1 MDPFTHTLVGLTAA
15 KAGLERLSPLATTIC
30 VLAAN
35 SPDSDVV
42 VGLTTDRWNYLHHHR
57 GITHSIVGVIALAV
71 IVPTLVWLVEH
82 GWAKLRMRQAKS
94 RYRGLLLASAIA
106 TATHPLM
113 DWTNN
118 YGVRPFLPWSGRWFY
133 GDLVFIVD
141 PFILLLAGGAAFLAT
156 SNRCPKIVLWGVLGA
171 AFVTLSF
178 IIGGRRDPGLE
189 GAAVARF
196 VLLFGVV
203 VLITMRVIGVA
214 RGRERLIAASALG
227 FVICYWGG
235 LALAHRSALRTAVL
249 VANNSALQVD
259 ERVSRVV
266 AMPTLANPARW
277 FCVAETDRA
286 IYRFSV
292 KLGTASSANSM
303 HIVDGYQTDAPDG
316 IERFE
321 KPIDQSAALTAVA
334 SQDRRARIL
343 VDFARFPIAHVPE
356 QDCLSQTI
364 VQFSDLRYTKPGS
377 GRGTFSLNVPVE
389 CASK

>member
-1 MDPFTHTLVGLTAA
+1 MDPFTHTLVGLTVA
-15 KAGLERLSPLATTIC
+15 KAGVERLSPLATTVC

-35 SPDSDVV
+35 SPDSDIV
-42 VGLTTDRWNYLHHHR
+42 VGLTSDRWNYLHHHR
-57 GITHSIVGVIALAV
+57 GITHSIVGVIALTV
-71 IVPTLVWLVEH
+71 IVPTLVWLAER
-82 GWAKLRMRQAKS
+82 GWTSLRHHRSQT

-133 GDLVFIVD
+133 GDLVFSVD
-141 PFILLLAGGAAFLAT
+141 PFILLVAGGAAFLAT
-156 SNRCPKIVLWGVLGA
+156 SNRWPKIALWALLGA

-178 IIGGRRDPGLE
+178 IVGGRRDPGLE
-189 GAAVARF
+189 GAAIARF
-196 VLLFGVV
+196 VLLFGVIV
-203 VLITMRVIGVA
+203 MVRVAGIA
-214 RGRERLIAASALG
+214 RGREKLIAAGALG

-235 LALAHRSALRTAVL
+235 LAVAHRSALRSEAF
-249 VANNSALQVD
+249 VAKQSASQFD
-259 ERVSRVV
+259 ERISRVV

-277 FCVAETDRA
+277 FCVAETERA

-292 KLGTASSANSM
+292 KLGSASANSLQ
-303 HIVDGYQTDAPDG
+303 IVDGYQTDSPEA
-316 IERFE
+316 IERYE
-321 KPIDQSAALTAVA
+321 KPTDGAAALAAVA

-343 VDFARFPIAHVPE
+343 LDFARFPIAHVAA
-356 QDCLSQTI
+356 QDCVSQTI